1 MALKRIVRHT
11 IPSKYDSAE
20 FGTICQANYDDTA
33 FELYIQLSHTE
44 EAHWEPIGL
53 LLETAFADILQDEE
67 FINELLALAAKDDY
81 KSFESTATI
90 LSKFSIK

>member
-20 FGTICQANYDDTA
+20 FGTLCQANYDDTS

-44 EAHWEPIGL
+44 EAHWEPIGS
-53 LLETAFADILQDEE
+53 LLETAFMDIIQDEE
-67 FINELLALAAKDDY
+67 FLKELLLLAANDEY
-81 KSFESTATI
+81 KSFENIAKI
-90 LSKFSIK
+90 LKKFNVK